1 MCLGAL
7 ISDGKGTALCLWT
20 ALQNV
25 TCRLEMVRKSVQSF
39 RKQYEE
45 QEEEQ
50 EEEEKQQQQQEQEQE
65 EKEEQEQ

>member
-1 MCLGAL
+1 LCYEISYFNKRRQGVCLGAL

-50 EEEEKQQQQQEQEQE
+50 E
-65 EKEEQEQ
+65 